1 MIPITALYL
10 RDIVPA
16 DIFELRKNEKNRSMS
31 CNDGFVI
38 LKAAANITGNRL
50 LCQSKGRFSVPR
62 SM

>member
-1 MIPITALYL
+1 
-10 RDIVPA
+10 VPA

-50 LCQSKGRFSVPR
+50 LCQSKWRF
-62 SM
+62 